1 MRNSDSNEYVL
12 DANAF
17 YIGLPFMTF
26 TRSYTTTLVFYEVR
40 HLKGSYSLLDTLVE
54 ADKLRIVDPE
64 EESIKEVNRV
74 ITNSG
79 DSSKL
84 SAADISVLALAYQLR
99 KTLISDDFAV
109 ENTAILLGISIKPLG
124 TKGIRH
130 VRKWVSYCL
139 TCGRG
144 YGPSTQECL
153 ICGNRLKRRFKKL
166 HHT

>member
-1 MRNSDSNEYVL
+1 MKNSDSNEYIL

-17 YIGLPFMTF
+17 YVGLPLTTF
-26 TRSYTTTLVFYEVR
+26 TKSYTTILVFNEVR

-54 ADKLRIVDPE
+54 AGKLRIVDPD

-74 ITNSG
+74 IRNSG

-99 KTLISDDFAV
+99 KTLISDDYAV

-130 VRKWVSYCL
+130 VRKWISYCH

-144 YGPSTQECL
+144 YGPNTHQCL

-166 HHT
+166 YNA